1 MSQKWRSDRVALR
14 GLSQVNLTFPRFR
27 SEFGRHATGASARL
41 KGSPTKQIEFAKT
54 ARKDC
59 STLARSP
66 LRGGKHIA
74 RARWSG
80 AARSEHAFPRGRF
93 AIPEGGQYDSVSLA
107 PCTARRLH
115 NHVAT
120 YQCGDR
126 IFAEGSEGDEFFI
139 VITGL
144 VGLSKAGR
152 RHPEGAASDRSR
164 RDLWRDR
171 RHQLCATL
179 CVRHCARV

>member
-41 KGSPTKQIEFAKT
+41 KGSRSKQIEFAKT

-59 STLARSP
+59 SALARSP

-80 AARSEHAFPRGRF
+80 VARSEHAFPRGRF
-93 AIPEGGQYDSVSLA
+93 AIPEGGQYDSASL
-107 PCTARRLH
+107 
-115 NHVAT
+115 
-120 YQCGDR
+120 
-126 IFAEGSEGDEFFI
+126 
-139 VITGL
+139 
-144 VGLSKAGR
+144 
-152 RHPEGAASDRSR
+152 
-164 RDLWRDR
+164 
-171 RHQLCATL
+171 
-179 CVRHCARV
+179 

>member
-66 LRGGKHIA
+66 LRGGNTSREPAGQALPARNMLFRGVASRSRRAVSMTASRLRPARRVDFTIMSRPISAAIASSPRAA
-74 RARWSG
+74 RATNSSSSSPVSS
-80 AARSEHAFPRGRF
+80 ACRG
-93 AIPEGGQYDSVSLA
+93 
-107 PCTARRLH
+107 
-115 NHVAT
+115 
-120 YQCGDR
+120 
-126 IFAEGSEGDEFFI
+126 
-139 VITGL
+139 
-144 VGLSKAGR
+144 GR

>member
-66 LRGGKHIA
+66 LRGGTSREPAGQALPARNMLFRGVASRSRRAVSMTASRLRPARRVELRPISAAIA
-74 RARWSG
+74 SSPR
-80 AARSEHAFPRGRF
+80 AAR
-93 AIPEGGQYDSVSLA
+93 
-107 PCTARRLH
+107 RRILH
-115 NHVAT
+115 RHHRSRRPV
-120 YQCGDR
+120 
-126 IFAEGSEGDEFFI
+126 E
-139 VITGL
+139 
-144 VGLSKAGR
+144 AGR